1 MNPLLRTAAILSGLL
16 LSSAAAADSW
26 TIDTSHSSVGFSVT
40 HMLISTVEGSFSGFE
55 GSAETDAN
63 GRLTGLQGKV
73 SVGTVDTDSE
83 KRDAHLAQPD
93 FFDAA
98 KFPEMTFQST
108 SVKADGRGYAVT
120 GNLTIRDVTKP
131 VTLSVTELKGPVAD
145 PWGNVKVGTTATA
158 RINRQD
164 FGVSWSKSLDTGG
177 AVVSDEVDIELRLEL
192 NKAKGE

>member
-1 MNPLLRTAAILSGLL
+1 MHTVLRTTALISGLC
-16 LSSAAAADSW
+16 LSTTAAADTWS
-26 TIDTSHSSVGFSVT
+26 IDNSHSSVGFSVT

-55 GSAETDAN
+55 GTAETN
-63 GRLTGLQGKV
+63 PEGQLTGLQGKV
-73 SVGTVDTDSE
+73 SVVSVDTDSE
-83 KRDAHLAQPD
+83 KRDAHLTQPD

-108 SVKADGRGYAVT
+108 SVKADGKGYAVT

-131 VTLSVTELKGPVAD
+131 VTLAFTELKGPVSD
-145 PWGNVKVGTTATA
+145 PWGNVKVGTTATG

-192 NKAKGE
+192 KKAKGE